1 MKKRFIRA
9 GVISALI
16 TFAVACFAAL
26 MMVIMPA
33 GDSADL
39 SYRTLDYDVT
49 ATADGNLKVTQRI
62 DVKLRDR
69 SDDDGDRPWKQ
80 LFQQYSLAPG
90 NLTDITDISVRNV
103 TDGIDYAQQTE
114 PKLPSAVSSNE
125 AWNSDYANH
134 WYIADVSASSDNP
147 QPYTPGMDGIQT
159 GPSSK
164 SAKTVEIG
172 WNIPVTTEANSMK
185 FEVSFTM
192 HNVATKWQDVAS
204 FQWEPFG
211 KKNQVPIGTVTGTVH
226 FPEDITGKTSWA
238 WLHTERTSETKRESD
253 GSYTFTAYNMRTGDY
268 LDVVAAFDSSKAGDM
283 ARTQPGDHLND
294 LKTSEYNQQQRWL
307 DRQRLAA
314 RIRLIGWIATIVI
327 GLALCV
333 WGVWAAIAS
342 NRRAQYHGDIE
353 YWRDQPGIS
362 PASAARLITLVDAS
376 ATGSSSDRE
385 LTATMLSLA
394 VKKAIAIYPGPADM
408 YRGIDMS
415 QATPVGLSQ
424 MIAADP
430 GKMNAARNTST
441 IVILPASLDAASNIE
456 QLGLSQS
463 EEALLALLITISQR
477 VGCPVFDLNQMKN
490 VCKDWA
496 SGYLELNKFTD
507 SCAAEYSPLT
517 STASSQWAVAGV
529 LAVVLGLG
537 ALIVN
542 GTTGFMVAGMIT
554 GSPLLLVGLFCLLGG
569 TSTALTEP
577 GHEMAGRC
585 LGLKRYMQDFS
596 NFADRG
602 AADIAMWDWY
612 MVYAAAFGISE
623 RVMKELAKAYPQ
635 VNDPAW
641 LDANAAG
648 TLFYWNYRPYGW
660 YGGRYYGDRPIKVA
674 SVLQGRFR
682 HTVAHR
688 SPVGSPTLVHSCP
701 QGSRTSARPFRR
713 QRLRPIPVAISVAS
727 VPAAVA
733 ASEVHS
739 AAPVAV
745 HSEAADE
752 ASRDTLHHRH
762 VDCRRDHHGDTHRD
776 TAHLQLVY
784 RRSPETVVP
793 QPRL

>member
-16 TFAVACFAAL
+16 TFAVACFAVL

-147 QPYTPGMDGIQT
+147 QPYTPGTDGIQV
-159 GPSSK
+159 GESSK

-211 KKNQVPIGTVTGTVH
+211 KKNQVPIGTVTGTVY

-238 WLHTERTSETKRESD
+238 WLHTERTSETKRETD
-253 GSYTFTAYNMRTGDY
+253 GSYTFTAYNIRTGDY

-294 LKTSEYNQQQRWL
+294 LTTSEYNQQQRWL

-327 GLALCV
+327 GLALCI

-394 VKKAIAIYPGPADM
+394 VKKAIDPGPADM

-415 QATPVGLSQ
+415 QATPVGLIQ
-424 MIAADP
+424 MITADP
-430 GKMNAARNTST
+430 GK
-441 IVILPASLDAASNIE
+441 
-456 QLGLSQS
+456 
-463 EEALLALLITISQR
+463 
-477 VGCPVFDLNQMKN
+477 
-490 VCKDWA
+490 
-496 SGYLELNKFTD
+496 
-507 SCAAEYSPLT
+507 
-517 STASSQWAVAGV
+517 
-529 LAVVLGLG
+529 
-537 ALIVN
+537 
-542 GTTGFMVAGMIT
+542 
-554 GSPLLLVGLFCLLGG
+554 
-569 TSTALTEP
+569 
-577 GHEMAGRC
+577 
-585 LGLKRYMQDFS
+585 
-596 NFADRG
+596 
-602 AADIAMWDWY
+602 
-612 MVYAAAFGISE
+612 
-623 RVMKELAKAYPQ
+623 
-635 VNDPAW
+635 
-641 LDANAAG
+641 
-648 TLFYWNYRPYGW
+648 
-660 YGGRYYGDRPIKVA
+660 
-674 SVLQGRFR
+674 
-682 HTVAHR
+682 
-688 SPVGSPTLVHSCP
+688 
-701 QGSRTSARPFRR
+701 
-713 QRLRPIPVAISVAS
+713 
-727 VPAAVA
+727 
-733 ASEVHS
+733 
-739 AAPVAV
+739 
-745 HSEAADE
+745 
-752 ASRDTLHHRH
+752 
-762 VDCRRDHHGDTHRD
+762 
-776 TAHLQLVY
+776 
-784 RRSPETVVP
+784 
-793 QPRL
+793 

>member
-602 AADIAMWDWY
+602 AADIAMWDW
-612 MVYAAAFGISE
+612 VYGVRRCIRHLRARDEGTGQG
-623 RVMKELAKAYPQ
+623 L
-635 VNDPAW
+635 PAGQRPGM
-641 LDANAAG
+641 AG
-648 TLFYWNYRPYGW
+648 C
-660 YGGRYYGDRPIKVA
+660 
-674 SVLQGRFR
+674 Q
-682 HTVAHR
+682 
-688 SPVGSPTLVHSCP
+688 
-701 QGSRTSARPFRR
+701 
-713 QRLRPIPVAISVAS
+713 
-727 VPAAVA
+727 
-733 ASEVHS
+733 
-739 AAPVAV
+739 
-745 HSEAADE
+745 
-752 ASRDTLHHRH
+752 
-762 VDCRRDHHGDTHRD
+762 CRRNVVLLE
-776 TAHLQLVY
+776 LQAIWLV
-784 RRSPETVVP
+784 RRPLL
-793 QPRL
+793 R

>member
-1 MKKRFIRA
+1 M
-9 GVISALI
+9 
-16 TFAVACFAAL
+16 
-26 MMVIMPA
+26 
-33 GDSADL
+33 
-39 SYRTLDYDVT
+39 
-49 ATADGNLKVTQRI
+49 
-62 DVKLRDR
+62 
-69 SDDDGDRPWKQ
+69 
-80 LFQQYSLAPG
+80 
-90 NLTDITDISVRNV
+90 
-103 TDGIDYAQQTE
+103 
-114 PKLPSAVSSNE
+114 
-125 AWNSDYANH
+125 
-134 WYIADVSASSDNP
+134 
-147 QPYTPGMDGIQT
+147 
-159 GPSSK
+159 
-164 SAKTVEIG
+164 EIG

-307 DRQRLAA
+307 DRQRLAT

-327 GLALCV
+327 GLALCI

-415 QATPVGLSQ
+415 QATPVGLIQ
-424 MIAADP
+424 MITADP

-529 LAVVLGLG
+529 LTV
-537 ALIVN
+537 
-542 GTTGFMVAGMIT
+542 
-554 GSPLLLVGLFCLLGG
+554 CLASEL
-569 TSTALTEP
+569 
-577 GHEMAGRC
+577 
-585 LGLKRYMQDFS
+585 
-596 NFADRG
+596 DRQ
-602 AADIAMWDWY
+602 WDHW
-612 MVYAAAFGISE
+612 F
-623 RVMKELAKAYPQ
+623 
-635 VNDPAW
+635 
-641 LDANAAG
+641 
-648 TLFYWNYRPYGW
+648 
-660 YGGRYYGDRPIKVA
+660 YGGRHDHRFAASAGR
-674 SVLQGRFR
+674 SVL
-682 HTVAHR
+682 
-688 SPVGSPTLVHSCP
+688 SVG
-701 QGSRTSARPFRR
+701 
-713 QRLRPIPVAISVAS
+713 
-727 VPAAVA
+727 
-733 ASEVHS
+733 
-739 AAPVAV
+739 
-745 HSEAADE
+745 
-752 ASRDTLHHRH
+752 RH
-762 VDCRRDHHGDTHRD
+762 VNRTDRTG
-776 TAHLQLVY
+776 
-784 RRSPETVVP
+784 S
-793 QPRL
+793 

>member
-147 QPYTPGMDGIQT
+147 QPYTPGTDGIQV
-159 GPSSK
+159 GESSK

-253 GSYTFTAYNMRTGDY
+253 GSYTFTAYNIRTGDY

-307 DRQRLAA
+307 DRRRLAA

-327 GLALCV
+327 GLALCI

-362 PASAARLITLVDAS
+362 PGSAARLIKVVDS
-376 ATGSSSDRE
+376 SVTGDSSDRE

-415 QATPVGLSQ
+415 QATPVGLIQ
-424 MIAADP
+424 MITADP

-517 STASSQWAVAGV
+517 STASSQWAIAGV
-529 LAVVLGLG
+529 LAVVFGLG
-537 ALIVN
+537 SLIVN

-635 VNDPAW
+635 VKTRHGWMPMPQERCSTGTTGHM
-641 LDANAAG
+641 AG
-648 TLFYWNYRPYGW
+648 TAAVTTVIPQ
-660 YGGRYYGDRPIKVA
+660 RPIKVT

-713 QRLRPIPVAISVAS
+713 QRFIRF
-727 VPAAVA
+727 
-733 ASEVHS
+733 
-739 AAPVAV
+739 
-745 HSEAADE
+745 
-752 ASRDTLHHRH
+752 RWRF
-762 VDCRRDHHGDTHRD
+762 R
-776 TAHLQLVY
+776 
-784 RRSPETVVP
+784 
-793 QPRL
+793 

>member
-147 QPYTPGMDGIQT
+147 QPYTPGTDGIQV
-159 GPSSK
+159 GESSK

-226 FPEDITGKTSWA
+226 FPEGITGKTSWA

-253 GSYTFTAYNMRTGDY
+253 GSYTFTAYNIRTGDY

-327 GLALCV
+327 GLALCI

-362 PASAARLITLVDAS
+362 P
-376 ATGSSSDRE
+376 
-385 LTATMLSLA
+385 
-394 VKKAIAIYPGPADM
+394 
-408 YRGIDMS
+408 
-415 QATPVGLSQ
+415 
-424 MIAADP
+424 
-430 GKMNAARNTST
+430 
-441 IVILPASLDAASNIE
+441 
-456 QLGLSQS
+456 
-463 EEALLALLITISQR
+463 
-477 VGCPVFDLNQMKN
+477 
-490 VCKDWA
+490 
-496 SGYLELNKFTD
+496 
-507 SCAAEYSPLT
+507 
-517 STASSQWAVAGV
+517 
-529 LAVVLGLG
+529 
-537 ALIVN
+537 
-542 GTTGFMVAGMIT
+542 
-554 GSPLLLVGLFCLLGG
+554 
-569 TSTALTEP
+569 
-577 GHEMAGRC
+577 
-585 LGLKRYMQDFS
+585 
-596 NFADRG
+596 
-602 AADIAMWDWY
+602 
-612 MVYAAAFGISE
+612 
-623 RVMKELAKAYPQ
+623 
-635 VNDPAW
+635 
-641 LDANAAG
+641 
-648 TLFYWNYRPYGW
+648 
-660 YGGRYYGDRPIKVA
+660 
-674 SVLQGRFR
+674 
-682 HTVAHR
+682 
-688 SPVGSPTLVHSCP
+688 
-701 QGSRTSARPFRR
+701 
-713 QRLRPIPVAISVAS
+713 
-727 VPAAVA
+727 
-733 ASEVHS
+733 
-739 AAPVAV
+739 
-745 HSEAADE
+745 
-752 ASRDTLHHRH
+752 
-762 VDCRRDHHGDTHRD
+762 
-776 TAHLQLVY
+776 
-784 RRSPETVVP
+784 
-793 QPRL
+793 

>member
-134 WYIADVSASSDNP
+134 WYIVDVSASSDNP
-147 QPYTPGMDGIQT
+147 QPYTPGTDGIQV
-159 GPSSK
+159 GESSK

-253 GSYTFTAYNMRTGDY
+253 GSYTFTAYNIRTGDY

-415 QATPVGLSQ
+415 QATPVGLIQ
-424 MIAADP
+424 MITADP

-441 IVILPASLDAASNIE
+441 ILILPASLDAASNIE

-660 YGGRYYGDRPIKVA
+660 YGGRYYGDSA
-674 SVLQGRFR
+674 TADQGNLG
-682 HTVAHR
+682 AAG
-688 SPVGSPTLVHSCP
+688 P
-701 QGSRTSARPFRR
+701 
-713 QRLRPIPVAISVAS
+713 
-727 VPAAVA
+727 VPAYGGTSFAGGFSDLGSQLSA
-733 ASEVHS
+733 GFADISS
-739 AAPVAV
+739 TIQAAAP
-745 HSEAADE
+745 SSD
-752 ASRDTLHHRH
+752 SG
-762 VDCRRDHHGDTHRD
+762 GDFGSFGSGGGSGFGGSFGGSGGGSFGGR
-776 TAHLQLVY
+776 
-784 RRSPETVVP
+784 
-793 QPRL
+793 